1 MINTKNLTSM
11 NSVLSEKYG
20 EEGTATR
27 TEFNAKAQ
35 AWYLAEVLKEERK
48 RRKISQSQLAEI
60 VGSSK
65 NTISSIETG
74 QFCPTAYL
82 AALLC
87 VALDCK
93 FEEMFYFE
101 EE

>member
-1 MINTKNLTSM
+1 MNTHLKLKN
-11 NSVLSEKYG
+11 N
-20 EEGTATR
+20 
-27 TEFNAKAQ
+27 
-35 AWYLAEVLKEERK
+35 LKEHRK
-48 RRKISQSQLAEI
+48 AAKLTQSQLAER

-87 VALDCK
+87 IALDCK
-93 FEEMFYFE
+93 FEDLFYFE

>member
-1 MINTKNLTSM
+1 M
-11 NSVLSEKYG
+11 NSHLKLK
-20 EEGTATR
+20 
-27 TEFNAKAQ
+27 NK
-35 AWYLAEVLKEERK
+35 LKEYRQK
-48 RRKISQSQLAEI
+48 AGLTQTQLAEM

-87 VALDCK
+87 IALECK

-101 EE
+101 EG

>member
-1 MINTKNLTSM
+1 M
-11 NSVLSEKYG
+11 NSHLKLKNRLKKY
-20 EEGTATR
+20 R
-27 TEFNAKAQ
+27 QNAGLTQ
-35 AWYLAEVLKEERK
+35 
-48 RRKISQSQLAEI
+48 IQLAEQ

-87 VALDCK
+87 IALDCK
-93 FEEMFYFE
+93 FEELFYFE

>member
-1 MINTKNLTSM
+1 M
-11 NSVLSEKYG
+11 NSHLKLK
-20 EEGTATR
+20 
-27 TEFNAKAQ
+27 NK
-35 AWYLAEVLKEERK
+35 LKEYRQKEK
-48 RRKISQSQLAEI
+48 LTQTQLAEL

-87 VALDCK
+87 IALECK
-93 FEEMFYFE
+93 FEDLFYFE

>member
-1 MINTKNLTSM
+1 M
-11 NSVLSEKYG
+11 NSHLKLK
-20 EEGTATR
+20 
-27 TEFNAKAQ
+27 NN
-35 AWYLAEVLKEERK
+35 LKELRQK
-48 RRKISQSQLAEI
+48 MGLTQTQLAEM

-87 VALDCK
+87 IALDCK
-93 FEEMFYFE
+93 FEDLFYFE
-101 EE
+101 ND

>member
-1 MINTKNLTSM
+1 M
-11 NSVLSEKYG
+11 NSHLKLK
-20 EEGTATR
+20 
-27 TEFNAKAQ
+27 NK
-35 AWYLAEVLKEERK
+35 LKEYRK
-48 RRKISQSQLAEI
+48 KAKLTQTQLAEL

-87 VALDCK
+87 IALECK
-93 FEEMFYFE
+93 FEDLFYFE

>member
-1 MINTKNLTSM
+1 MNAHLKLKNH
-11 NSVLSEKYG
+11 
-20 EEGTATR
+20 
-27 TEFNAKAQ
+27 
-35 AWYLAEVLKEERK
+35 LKEFR
-48 RRKISQSQLAEI
+48 QSEGYTQTELAEI

-87 VALDCK
+87 IALKCK
-93 FEEMFYFE
+93 FEELFYFE
-101 EE
+101 KE

>member
-1 MINTKNLTSM
+1 M
-11 NSVLSEKYG
+11 NSHLKLKNKLKSFRQ
-20 EEGTATR
+20 A
-27 TEFNAKAQ
+27 AKLTQ
-35 AWYLAEVLKEERK
+35 T
-48 RRKISQSQLAEI
+48 QLAER

-87 VALDCK
+87 IALDCK
-93 FEEMFYFE
+93 FEDLFYFE
-101 EE
+101 ED

>member
-1 MINTKNLTSM
+1 MNSHLKLKNRLKQYRLDKNLT
-11 NSVLSEKYG
+11 
-20 EEGTATR
+20 
-27 TEFNAKAQ
+27 
-35 AWYLAEVLKEERK
+35 
-48 RRKISQSQLAEI
+48 QSQLADK

-87 VALDCK
+87 IALECT
-93 FEEMFYFE
+93 FEDLFYFDE
-101 EE
+101 ED

>member
-1 MINTKNLTSM
+1 M
-11 NSVLSEKYG
+11 NSHLKLKN
-20 EEGTATR
+20 R
-27 TEFNAKAQ
+27 
-35 AWYLAEVLKEERK
+35 LKEYRQK
-48 RRKISQSQLAEI
+48 AKLTQTQLATNI
-60 VGSSK
+60 GSSK

-87 VALDCK
+87 IALECK
-93 FEEMFYFE
+93 FEDLFYFE

>member
-1 MINTKNLTSM
+1 M
-11 NSVLSEKYG
+11 NSHLRLKN
-20 EEGTATR
+20 R
-27 TEFNAKAQ
+27 
-35 AWYLAEVLKEERK
+35 LKEFRTNAGLT
-48 RRKISQSQLAEI
+48 QTQLAEK

-87 VALDCK
+87 IALNCK
-93 FEEMFYFE
+93 FEDLFYFE
-101 EE
+101 C